1 MSIDLM
7 DLVAKAI
14 VRVTFAL
21 PGSLRNR
28 IILAALYRGF
38 PPKGFR

>member
-1 MSIDLM
+1 MRLDLM

-21 PGSLRNR
+21 PGCMRNR